1 MMDNTKTRSAGE
13 ILAELSEGEISG
25 WSERACYRRANRAWI
40 RRSRLI
46 AIHVL
51 NALDA
56 KGMNQKQLAE
66 AIEVTPE
73 YISKLV
79 KGGENL
85 TLEIISKLE
94 AVLQINILEVR
105 DF

>member
-1 MMDNTKTRSAGE
+1 MMDNIKTRSAGE
-13 ILAELSEGEISG
+13 ILAALSEGKISG
-25 WSERACYRRANRAWI
+25 WSERARYRQANRAWI
-40 RRSRLI
+40 RRSQHI
-46 AIHVL
+46 ALHVL
-51 NALDA
+51 DALDA
-56 KGMNQKQLAE
+56 KGMNQQQLAE